1 MAIFRGS
8 DELSNYQRGPT
19 IQFLVIYPY
28 PWKLNESCTKNV
40 QKWIIP
46 YIVGFKLSGMLHAA
60 GSCTYIL
67 AFFESI
73 LEKKKQNHGAALGM
87 EPFPVT
93 CLNSAIVIIMVYHDN
108 HCRHGGGGR
117 SHKLLSPSDPHPET
131 LVWHSFWHS
140 PFLEVLYKA
149 YLFHR
154 QKCSK

>member
-73 LEKKKQNHGAALGM
+73 LEKQNKTM
-87 EPFPVT
+87 EQLLAWNHSRWLASTLP
-93 CLNSAIVIIMVYHDN
+93 LSLSWYIMIIIVVMVVVVVRINYFL
-108 HCRHGGGGR
+108 RVI
-117 SHKLLSPSDPHPET
+117 PHPET